1 MVILSECFVDSFLTV
16 CFQFCFLQR
25 LHSYMMWRLHHL
37 LLCIGRTWC
46 KNTHILH
53 RGLQDQIMFF
63 KLLLNWLLCKLY
75 AIGLMHELKVISR
88 ISSWSAG
95 ESGVTCE
102 LNQIRR
108 NMTVIGMHVMM
119 QIMLMISVIQV
130 TCLLAKKKKI
140 PKASDKFKSCT
151 SRPPNKNSHNRKNK
165 QTNKQTNKGNKTS
178 EKQQTKWVYKNV
190 RCVARHVKNW

>member
-1 MVILSECFVDSFLTV
+1 MDIFNAILTETNFNGYLFNSGGFVDSFLTV
-16 CFQFCFLQR
+16 NFQFWFLKS
-25 LHSYMMWRLHHL
+25 LHFYMMWCLHHF

-130 TCLLAKKKKI
+130 TCLLAKKKRYQRHQI
-140 PKASDKFKSCT
+140 NLNLVQAD
-151 SRPPNKNSHNRKNK
+151 H
-165 QTNKQTNKGNKTS
+165 
-178 EKQQTKWVYKNV
+178 QTKTVITGKTNQQRKQNKRKTTNQV
-190 RCVARHVKNW
+190 GL